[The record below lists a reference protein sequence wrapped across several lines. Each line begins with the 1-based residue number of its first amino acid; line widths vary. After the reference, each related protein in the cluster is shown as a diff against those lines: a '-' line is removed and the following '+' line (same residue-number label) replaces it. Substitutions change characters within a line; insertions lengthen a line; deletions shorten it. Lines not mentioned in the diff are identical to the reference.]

1 METHHLPTVVA
12 AAYLFVVAVPR
23 IKSHPSCGGVAAP
36 LALAVSLAT
45 VPTMFVAL
53 PFGLSAAA
61 VALGLLG
68 RRGPRGRLADT
79 AIVIGV
85 LVTLLALGYL
95 ASA

>member
-1 METHHLPTVVA
+1 VANIGVLVV

-23 IKSHPSCGGVAAP
+23 IKTHPTRSGVPAP
-36 LALAVSLAT
+36 LALAVSLAA

-53 PFGLSAAA
+53 PFVLSAAA

-68 RRGPRGRLADT
+68 RRGPRRRLADT